1 MQKGHVYIIYNDI
14 YIAVRYTQY
23 GDDVYKIGK
32 AKDITKRLNAYTT
45 SYITPVELVFLSASC
60 KDAQYAEQTVF
71 AQLKKHRIVKNREF
85 FKCGK
90 AKIIATIETV
100 INEIN
105 NMTDEAIE
113 KAKTNVKVEKQ
124 KQCVIKSHK
133 VIKYE
138 PNELIAKI
146 KMSDNDFDKLND
158 DIVIRSKLTE
168 IRAIQKELQISL
180 DDLDVKHPLKA
191 IDFYNDIEFK
201 SIQKQFRCRKHKPE
215 TRYDLLRVYVTM
227 IKNVCGH
234 DIIVSKQ
241 ERRNK
246 TKSRVYTFF
255 LQVA

>member
-1 MQKGHVYIIYNDI
+1 MYK
-14 YIAVRYTQY
+14 QY

-45 SYITPVELVFLSASC
+45 SYITPSELVFLSASC

-90 AKIIATIETV
+90 AKIIATIEMV
-100 INEIN
+100 ISDIN
-105 NMTDEAIE
+105 NMSDSAIYEA
-113 KAKTNVKVEKQ
+113 KNNVKADKQ
-124 KQCVIKSHK
+124 KQCVIKSK
-133 VIKYE
+133 IIKYE
-138 PNELIAKI
+138 PKEMIAKI

-158 DIVIRSKLTE
+158 DIVIRRKLTE

-201 SIQKQFRCRKHKPE
+201 SIQKLFRCRKHKPE
-215 TRYDLLRVYVTM
+215 TIYDLLRVYVMM

-246 TKSRVYTFF
+246 TKSRGYTFF